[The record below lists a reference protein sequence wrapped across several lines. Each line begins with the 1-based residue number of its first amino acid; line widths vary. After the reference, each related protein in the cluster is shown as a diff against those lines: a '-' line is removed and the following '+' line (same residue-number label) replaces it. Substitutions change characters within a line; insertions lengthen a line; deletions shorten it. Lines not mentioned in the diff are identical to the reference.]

1 MFGMF
6 GMFGSVS
13 TFHNNYEFIRHHQS
27 DTLVHLNLSDFNI
40 FAEVQRSPTRKSKC
54 RLHLVAPCWKASP
67 NTSNNALGGPS
78 LVARAHLDGNDV
90 PACERI

>member
-1 MFGMF
+1 MF

-27 DTLVHLNLSDFNI
+27 DTLVHLNLSDSRF
-40 FAEVQRSPTRKSKC
+40 RRGPTCKTKC
-54 RLHLVAPCWKASP
+54 RLHPVAPCWKASP

-90 PACERI
+90 PPCM